1 MAKASFLVKNSVDT
15 LRSRT
20 YRCAATEVRIGWG
33 WVRLGHSYGIS
44 YSQRL
49 PSFKA
54 LFPRNEFLR
63 VGQPKC
69 CPQNFLIGKQMEP
82 GQVFPDRGSGRI
94 RGMATIRD
102 KMGHLGYAGPILR

>member
-20 YRCAATEVRIGWG
+20 YRCAATEVRIGWA
-33 WVRLGHSYGIS
+33 WVR
-44 YSQRL
+44 QRL

-54 LFPRNEFLR
+54 LFARNEFLR

-69 CPQNFLIGKQMEP
+69 CPQNFLIGKQREP

-102 KMGHLGYAGPILR
+102 KMGHLGFAGPILRYWK